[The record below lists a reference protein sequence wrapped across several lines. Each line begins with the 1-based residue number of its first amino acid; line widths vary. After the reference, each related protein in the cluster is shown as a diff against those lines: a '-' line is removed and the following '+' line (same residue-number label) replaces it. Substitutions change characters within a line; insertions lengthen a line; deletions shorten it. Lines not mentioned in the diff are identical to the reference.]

1 MFKFI
6 LTEYFL
12 TKSTGPRSDK
22 TVIPR
27 REKLVFSNKTYKS
40 VKKKLAR
47 LFYDEY
53 LLEDF
58 IGLVKIIS

>member
-12 TKSTGPRSDK
+12 TKSMGPRSDK
-22 TVIPR
+22 MLIPS
-27 REKLVFSNKTYKS
+27 REKSVFSNKTYKS
-40 VKKKLAR
+40 IKQKLAR

-58 IGLVKIIS
+58 IGW